1 MSVERK
7 KVVLVT
13 GASGGIGYAAAIEF
27 AKRGYNVFAGA
38 RRLEPMKPLQE
49 TYGINIFKLDV
60 SSLESVKKAKEYI
73 IEQTGDSYLDILYNN
88 AGQSCTFPCTDVQDE
103 DFKMCYEVNVFGP
116 MRTVR
121 EFSPLII
128 NAKGTIG
135 FTGSVSGFIPFP
147 FSATYSGTK
156 AAINQY
162 ANTLQFE
169 MIPFGVKVINFVT
182 GGVKTSIADTR
193 PLPEDSLY
201 NVTGMREA
209 FLERQAMA
217 ARNQPMPAHIY
228 AKKVVN
234 DFEHAKLGGGVQY
247 YRGKGATMLYYVS
260 ILVRTNVL
268 QYFLMKRFKLI
279 QVFAAIR
286 EKYSKKKLS

>member
-27 AKRGYNVFAGA
+27 AKRGYNVFASA

-169 MIPFGVKVINFVT
+169 MVPFGVKVINFVT
-182 GGVKTSIADTR
+182 GGVDTSIADTR
-193 PLPEDSLY
+193 PITWKLSIQRYWYEGS
-201 NVTGMREA
+201 VSREA
-209 FLERQAMA
+209 GHGSEKPTNAGSHLCQ
-217 ARNQPMPAHIY
+217 
-228 AKKVVN
+228 KVVN

-247 YRGKGATMLYYVS
+247 YRGKGASLLYYVS
-260 ILVRTNVL
+260 ILVPTHIL
-268 QYFLMKRFKLI
+268 QYILMKRFKLASSI
-279 QVFAAIR
+279 CHYK
-286 EKYSKKKLS
+286 EKYSKMKLS